1 MSRKHLLLKGAFIL
15 TLTGFATR
23 FMGFFFR
30 IFLSHT
36 FGEEGV
42 GLYQLIF
49 PVYAL
54 CFSLTCSGI
63 QTALSRCVAG
73 RIASGREAEAR
84 ELLRAAILLTLTA
97 SCCCALF
104 LQRFSGWIAQTF
116 LQEPR
121 CSQFLVILSYAFPF
135 AALHSCIVGYYLGRR
150 STRVP
155 AVSQLI
161 EQAVRILS
169 VFLFCQIGIKSGA
182 PFGISVAVAGLV
194 MGEIASSAYSL
205 QMLRSREP
213 SSPRKKRPFSLPPV
227 RWRALRELVSFSLPL
242 TASRVSLNILQ
253 SVEAVSIPLCLQA
266 YGMTSQEALS
276 IYGVLTGMALP
287 LILFPSAITNSLS
300 TMLLP
305 TVAQIQAARNRQGLA
320 RIIRQSVSSCV
331 LLGCLCQVTLL
342 AFGEWL
348 GRFLF
353 HSPLAGSFIL
363 TLSWIC
369 PFLYVNNTL
378 VSILNGLG
386 KTVRTFLINASSLA
400 LRIGGVFLLI
410 PVFGIKGYLWGLLAS
425 QIWVFGICLLCL
437 PGRKKADQR
446 DS

>member
-169 VFLFCQIGIKSGA
+169 VFLFCQIGMKIGA

-227 RWRALRELVSFSLPL
+227 RWRALRELGSFSLPL
-242 TASRVSLNILQ
+242 TASRVS
-253 SVEAVSIPLCLQA
+253 S
-266 YGMTSQEALS
+266 
-276 IYGVLTGMALP
+276 LP
-287 LILFPSAITNSLS
+287 ECPFPSSSFRPPSPILYPPCSFPPWRRSRQPTTDRDLPGSSASLS
-300 TMLLP
+300 P
-305 TVAQIQAARNRQGLA
+305 PASCWGVCAR
-320 RIIRQSVSSCV
+320 
-331 LLGCLCQVTLL
+331 
-342 AFGEWL
+342 
-348 GRFLF
+348 
-353 HSPLAGSFIL
+353 
-363 TLSWIC
+363 
-369 PFLYVNNTL
+369 
-378 VSILNGLG
+378 
-386 KTVRTFLINASSLA
+386 
-400 LRIGGVFLLI
+400 
-410 PVFGIKGYLWGLLAS
+410 
-425 QIWVFGICLLCL
+425 
-437 PGRKKADQR
+437 
-446 DS
+446 

>member
-84 ELLRAAILLTLTA
+84 ELLRASILLTLTA

-121 CSQFLVILSYAFPF
+121 CAQFLVILSYAFPF

-169 VFLFCQIGIKSGA
+169 VFLFCQIGMKIGA

-194 MGEIASSAYSL
+194 MGAWSWG
-205 QMLRSREP
+205 R
-213 SSPRKKRPFSLPPV
+213 
-227 RWRALRELVSFSLPL
+227 SLPL
-242 TASRVSLNILQ
+242 PTACRC
-253 SVEAVSIPLCLQA
+253 SVP
-266 YGMTSQEALS
+266 GN
-276 IYGVLTGMALP
+276 LP
-287 LILFPSAITNSLS
+287 
-300 TMLLP
+300 
-305 TVAQIQAARNRQGLA
+305 
-320 RIIRQSVSSCV
+320 
-331 LLGCLCQVTLL
+331 
-342 AFGEWL
+342 
-348 GRFLF
+348 
-353 HSPLAGSFIL
+353 
-363 TLSWIC
+363 
-369 PFLYVNNTL
+369 
-378 VSILNGLG
+378 
-386 KTVRTFLINASSLA
+386 
-400 LRIGGVFLLI
+400 
-410 PVFGIKGYLWGLLAS
+410 
-425 QIWVFGICLLCL
+425 L
-437 PGRKKADQR
+437 PGRSAPSPFRPSDGERSGNWCPSPFLLLPAGSRLTSCKVWKQYLSLSACR
-446 DS
+446 PTA

>member
-73 RIASGREAEAR
+73 RIASGREEEAR
-84 ELLRAAILLTLTA
+84 ELLRTAILLTLTA

-213 SSPRKKRPFSLPPV
+213 PFQGTFLSPEEAPLLPSPRQMESAPGTGILLPP
-227 RWRALRELVSFSLPL
+227 SYCQPGL
-242 TASRVSLNILQ
+242 T
-253 SVEAVSIPLCLQA
+253 
-266 YGMTSQEALS
+266 
-276 IYGVLTGMALP
+276 
-287 LILFPSAITNSLS
+287 
-300 TMLLP
+300 
-305 TVAQIQAARNRQGLA
+305 
-320 RIIRQSVSSCV
+320 
-331 LLGCLCQVTLL
+331 
-342 AFGEWL
+342 
-348 GRFLF
+348 
-353 HSPLAGSFIL
+353 
-363 TLSWIC
+363 
-369 PFLYVNNTL
+369 
-378 VSILNGLG
+378 
-386 KTVRTFLINASSLA
+386 
-400 LRIGGVFLLI
+400 
-410 PVFGIKGYLWGLLAS
+410 
-425 QIWVFGICLLCL
+425 
-437 PGRKKADQR
+437 
-446 DS
+446 